1 MNPNKRFQYQAIG
14 SLQYTRQ
21 DQDQRYRREKIRAN
35 ELKVWESASSNTD
48 NADIGIKRTTQWTKE
63 DICTWPGVCGQ
74 RFITFGL
81 KEKRRTN
88 SSHQISP
95 TSSVHPNNGSM
106 RGHPPFNALLSG
118 WLSSCCARGFYVC
131 LSSGQQAEREQAL

>member
-35 ELKVWESASSNTD
+35 ELKVWESTSSNID
-48 NADIGIKRTTQWTKE
+48 NADISIKRTTQWTKE